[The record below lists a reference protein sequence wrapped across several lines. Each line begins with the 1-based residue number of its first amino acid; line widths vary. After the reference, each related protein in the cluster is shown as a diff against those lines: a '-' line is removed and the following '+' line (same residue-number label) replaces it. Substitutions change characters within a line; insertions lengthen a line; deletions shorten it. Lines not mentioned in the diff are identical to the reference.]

1 MLALTQ
7 REGRDPLLGKKF
19 YDSNEDGQTDFTSGE
34 FTVLARD
41 IVGENSTDYW
51 CERDPSGDF
60 QSPRVIERFKRDW
73 VEECVESYDNE

>member
-41 IVGENSTDYW
+41 IVGENSTDY
-51 CERDPSGDF
+51 
-60 QSPRVIERFKRDW
+60 
-73 VEECVESYDNE
+73 